1 VGGGA
6 GGEMNQAL
14 YAHMNNKRKMKKKI
28 NKMLESHTKTTT
40 TKRLHCMLDFA
51 FSEILTSI
59 NSINREIIQKE

>member
-1 VGGGA
+1 
-6 GGEMNQAL
+6 
-14 YAHMNNKRKMKKKI
+14 
-28 NKMLESHTKTTT
+28 MLESHTKTTT